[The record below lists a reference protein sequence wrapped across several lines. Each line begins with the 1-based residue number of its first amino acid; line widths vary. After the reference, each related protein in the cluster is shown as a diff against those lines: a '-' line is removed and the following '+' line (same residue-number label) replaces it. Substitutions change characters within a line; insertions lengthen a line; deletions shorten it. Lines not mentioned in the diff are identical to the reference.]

1 MNGYVAY
8 VESIRH
14 EIYADDLAKA
24 YAAARALYKGRKK
37 YPSVNVILAELNGV
51 QVTHIAID

>member
-1 MNGYVAY
+1 VNGYVAY